1 MDNMMLTYFWL
12 KFISM
17 PLFTVCAFI
26 YIHTHTQTHTHKHL
40 VLQFLIQ
47 KD

>member
-26 YIHTHTQTHTHKHL
+26 YTHTHTHKH
-40 VLQFLIQ
+40 IHTNI
-47 KD
+47 